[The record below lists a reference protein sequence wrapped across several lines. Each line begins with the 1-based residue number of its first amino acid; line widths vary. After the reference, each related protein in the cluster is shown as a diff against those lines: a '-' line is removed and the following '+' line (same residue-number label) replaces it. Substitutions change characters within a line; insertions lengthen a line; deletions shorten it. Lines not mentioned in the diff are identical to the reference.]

1 MKNIVFLIIVS
12 LMAAYVAFGQCQF
25 TRIGIDGQYAIDSAT
40 IQPTGSRC
48 TPCPTD
54 GTVSWSLDSAFNG
67 HVWFS
72 SSDQYPVSIQVTKGC
87 DFVLLD
93 TCMVLPQWSASGSNV
108 MIEFAVYADA
118 QIHVSGR
125 AGQMVYVDVKGMPT
139 PTEQLDIVLLDL
151 NTCNAPVGIQEPIE
165 HNTPI
170 GSISSITRATNAKN
184 ATFQPQASI
193 GITTMQ
199 DRAGKSSSQ
208 NRGGSIFFI
217 VRTAPIRGRFAL
229 PTVLFVCTCIV
240 VDLCTNPSVWED

>member
-67 HVWFS
+67 HLWFS

-93 TCMVLPQWSASGSNV
+93 TCMVLPQWSASGSNA

-139 PTEQLDIVLLDL
+139 PTEQLDIILLDL
-151 NTCNAPVGIQEPIE
+151 NTCNAPVGIEDRIE
-165 HNTPI
+165 QQYTNWLNI
-170 GSISSITRATNAKN
+170 LDYTRYKCEKRDL
-184 ATFQPQASI
+184 PMS
-193 GITTMQ
+193 GIYWNYN
-199 DRAGKSSSQ
+199 DAGQGRKV
-208 NRGGSIFFI
+208 I
-217 VRTAPIRGRFAL
+217 VTK
-229 PTVLFVCTCIV
+229 
-240 VDLCTNPSVWED
+240 